1 MYYLDF
7 SVSSTGVAC
16 WHHNRTKLSHGLG
29 LIVFRVEM
37 GITYTQKK
45 D

>member
-1 MYYLDF
+1 MLVF
-7 SVSSTGVAC
+7 QGVAC
-16 WHHNRTKLSHGLG
+16 WLLQQTKVSKSLG
-29 LIVFRVEM
+29 LIVIRVKM

>member
-7 SVSSTGVAC
+7 SVFSTGVAC
-16 WHHNRTKLSHGLG
+16 WHLNQTKLSHSLG